1 MTKGLGFGRS
11 LRGTPGDSRMF
22 AGLRGARLRPARLK
36 RAEERRNDIRTETI
50 VPPLRRIPH
59 SDCFTTPAAGNR
71 RGTTGALADVGVSG
85 SYWSSS
91 PFSASVCVA
100 SALWLYPS
108 EVRPTDSG
116 TLAFRSVAVP
126 VRCVQAST
134 RKLPGEGA
142 DVAAKNAETHPDPRA
157 APCAGEEKDLEI
169 RIILSTFVHSATTGF
184 WPSGPGFL
192 FFYVYTEAGNPAR
205 KNSSE
210 ERRL

>member
-1 MTKGLGFGRS
+1 
-11 LRGTPGDSRMF
+11 MF
-22 AGLRGARLRPARLK
+22 AGLRQPRLRPALK
-36 RAEERRNDIRTETI
+36 NRTTRWHSLQK
-50 VPPLRRIPH
+50 PLFRTLRRIHP
-59 SDCFTTPAAGNR
+59 SDCFTAPATGYR
-71 RGTTGALADVGVSG
+71 YRETGELVGDGTGGHSWSASSLTTDHFQVGSLWFGSDYMGALNSTHR
-85 SYWSSS
+85 SH
-91 PFSASVCVA
+91 
-100 SALWLYPS
+100 ALS
-108 EVRPTDSG
+108 
-116 TLAFRSVAVP
+116 

-134 RKLPGEGA
+134 RKLPAEGA

>member
-1 MTKGLGFGRS
+1 M
-11 LRGTPGDSRMF
+11 
-22 AGLRGARLRPARLK
+22 
-36 RAEERRNDIRTETI
+36 
-50 VPPLRRIPH
+50 
-59 SDCFTTPAAGNR
+59 
-71 RGTTGALADVGVSG
+71 SG
-85 SYWSSS
+85 YCWSSS
-91 PFSASVCVA
+91 PRAVGEGYTAGLDFYASRVHPFGWHYRSDAFS
-100 SALWLYPS
+100 
-108 EVRPTDSG
+108 
-116 TLAFRSVAVP
+116 

-134 RKLPGEGA
+134 RKLPAEGA

-169 RIILSTFVHSATTGF
+169 RIILSTFVHNATIGF

>member
-1 MTKGLGFGRS
+1 MRAAASRS
-11 LRGTPGDSRMF
+11 GGPQACPAGCARHSVRGDCI
-22 AGLRGARLRPARLK
+22 
-36 RAEERRNDIRTETI
+36 NIRSKPLFRT
-50 VPPLRRIPH
+50 LRRIPH
-59 SDCFTTPAAGNR
+59 SDCLTAPAAGYR
-71 RGTTGALADVGVSG
+71 TEWSGALDNVGTNGGYRSSVSTDAKAG
-85 SYWSSS
+85 
-91 PFSASVCVA
+91 FLEFNASF
-100 SALWLYPS
+100 LNPLN
-108 EVRPTDSG
+108 SG
-116 TLAFRSVAVP
+116 IRAVGRS

-169 RIILSTFVHSATTGF
+169 RIILSTFVHNATTGF

-205 KNSSE
+205 ENSSE

>member
-1 MTKGLGFGRS
+1 MQRHSYRNHCSVPSAAFLIAIAPCACYGLP
-11 LRGTPGDSRMF
+11 LPGDGRV
-22 AGLRGARLRPARLK
+22 G
-36 RAEERRNDIRTETI
+36 RRRHRWTQLVGDGTGG
-50 VPPLRRIPH
+50 H
-59 SDCFTTPAAGNR
+59 SWSASSLTPDHFQVGSLWF
-71 RGTTGALADVGVSG
+71 GSDYMGALNSTHR
-85 SYWSSS
+85 SH
-91 PFSASVCVA
+91 
-100 SALWLYPS
+100 ALS
-108 EVRPTDSG
+108 
-116 TLAFRSVAVP
+116 

-134 RKLPGEGA
+134 RKLLGEGA

-192 FFYVYTEAGNPAR
+192 FFYVYTEAGTPAR

>member
-1 MTKGLGFGRS
+1 
-11 LRGTPGDSRMF
+11 MF
-22 AGLRGARLRPARLK
+22 AGLRRPRLRPARLK
-36 RAEERRNDIRTETI
+36 RAEERHSYKNHCSA
-50 VPPLRRIPH
+50 PSAAFPF
-59 SDCFTTPAAGNR
+59 SDCFTAPATGYR
-71 RGTTGALADVGVSG
+71 YRETGELVGDGTGGHSWSASSLTTDHFQVGSLWFGSDYMGALNSTHR
-85 SYWSSS
+85 SH
-91 PFSASVCVA
+91 
-100 SALWLYPS
+100 ALS
-108 EVRPTDSG
+108 
-116 TLAFRSVAVP
+116 

-134 RKLPGEGA
+134 RKLPAEGA